1 MVGFTQLW
9 YISHRSETDVAR
21 RSVLVC
27 KQVGQGDR
35 YVTAHGQSMDPQAR
49 TSPAEPRFDAALI
62 AVTSPAFNAYNSM
75 LDPAR
80 NLYGPFAR

>member
-1 MVGFTQLW
+1 
-9 YISHRSETDVAR
+9 
-21 RSVLVC
+21 
-27 KQVGQGDR
+27 
-35 YVTAHGQSMDPQAR
+35 MDPQAR